1 LAHADHAG
9 IKDAINR
16 KPAVIARRI
25 FLVFILA
32 AFSTPAPAQVSRGPE
47 AIVKSLYES
56 TKKDPMRP
64 GFGVTK
70 ADRRLLTASLR
81 TLWDKAEKKAN
92 PTGKELGAIDFDIV
106 SMSQDSNIASYT
118 IATEK
123 RDEQRATIV
132 ATYVI
137 GPNHTH
143 TGEKI
148 VVNYDFLRE
157 GGAWKIDN
165 ARSTIE
171 GKPWTLRENLEMH
184 LKN

>member
-1 LAHADHAG
+1 MKNASLLTILG
-9 IKDAINR
+9 F
-16 KPAVIARRI
+16 I
-25 FLVFILA
+25 FA
-32 AFSTPAPAQVSRGPE
+32 AFTTPAPAQAAREPD
-47 AIVKSLYES
+47 AIVKSLYERE
-56 TKKDPMRP
+56 KKNPLRP
-64 GFGVTK
+64 GFGVSK
-70 ADRRLLTASLR
+70 ADLKLLTASLK

-106 SMSQDSNIASYT
+106 SMSQDPSIASYT

-143 TGEKI
+143 TGQKV

-165 ARSTIE
+165 VRSRLDN
-171 GKPWTLRENLEMH
+171 KPWTLRENLEMH

>member
-1 LAHADHAG
+1 MKNAPRLT
-9 IKDAINR
+9 I
-16 KPAVIARRI
+16 
-25 FLVFILA
+25 LVFILA
-32 AFSTPAPAQVSRGPE
+32 AFTTPAPAQTPREPD
-47 AIVKSLYES
+47 AIVKSLYQRE
-56 TKKDPMRP
+56 KKNPMRP
-64 GFGVTK
+64 GFGGSK
-70 ADRRLLTASLR
+70 ADRKLLTTSLR
-81 TLWDKAEKKAN
+81 TLWNKAEKKAN

-106 SMSQDSNIASYT
+106 SMSQDSNIASYA

-137 GPNHTH
+137 GPNRTH
-143 TGEKI
+143 TGQKV

-165 ARSTIE
+165 VRSAIDK
-171 GKPWTLRENLEMH
+171 KPWTLRENLELH